1 MHFFFSVLQD
11 EEELDVHEPK
21 KLKKL
26 KAAVSDS
33 SEEEEGAFVYTAY
46 KCCLDLLSSVKSKEK
61 TRASKLSGFSP
72 FLSSHYVA
80 ECYD

>member
-11 EEELDVHEPK
+11 EEELDVHERK

-33 SEEEEGAFVYTAY
+33 SEEDEGAFIYTVNKY
-46 KCCLDLLSSVKSKEK
+46 CPDLLPSANSNKKK
-61 TRASKLSGFSP
+61 PAPAS
-72 FLSSHYVA
+72 
-80 ECYD
+80 